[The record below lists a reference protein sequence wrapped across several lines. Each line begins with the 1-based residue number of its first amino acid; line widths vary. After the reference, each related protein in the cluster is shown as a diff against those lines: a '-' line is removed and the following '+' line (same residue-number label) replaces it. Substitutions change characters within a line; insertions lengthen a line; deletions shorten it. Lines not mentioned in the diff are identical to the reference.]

1 MSDDAQ
7 DKAVV
12 PAETDLPVEVG
23 SEPDDFVP
31 RYLDP
36 KTVRLYRSPLGAARL
51 DLLNEVCYSR
61 VAVRQ
66 IMPLSDPEHYISL
79 WVADDA
85 EIGIIRDPLELDD
98 DSRQVLSEELDVRYF
113 TPVITKIYEV
123 KERFGVHEWDVDTSR
138 GRVTFSVRGL
148 HQNVKQVPPARL
160 IVTDV
165 RENRYDIPD
174 TGELDHASFQH
185 IQRHL

>member
-1 MSDDAQ
+1 MSDEAE
-7 DKAVV
+7 KNAVV
-12 PAETDLPVEVG
+12 PAESAEPAEVG
-23 SEPDDFVP
+23 AGPDDFVP
-31 RYLDP
+31 RYFEP
-36 KTVRLYRSPLGAARL
+36 KSVRLYRSPLGAARL
-51 DLLNEVCYSR
+51 ELADEVCYSR
-61 VAVRQ
+61 VSVRQ
-66 IMPLSDPEHYISL
+66 ILPLSDPDHYISI
-79 WVADDA
+79 WVGDDS
-85 EIGIIRDPLELDD
+85 EIGIIRDPAELDEE
-98 DSRQVLSEELDVRYF
+98 SRRVVAEELDVRYF
-113 TPVITKIYEV
+113 TPVITKIHEV

-174 TGELDHASFQH
+174 AGELDHASFQH

>member
-1 MSDDAQ
+1 MSDEPQGSAI
-7 DKAVV
+7 AA
-12 PAETDLPVEVG
+12 AETATPVGVG
-23 SEPDDFVP
+23 DGPDDFVP
-31 RYLDP
+31 RYFEP
-36 KTVRLYRSPLGAARL
+36 ERVRVYRSPLGAARMEL
-51 DLLNEVCYSR
+51 TDEVCYSR
-61 VAVRQ
+61 VGFRQ
-66 IMPLSDPEHYISL
+66 IMPLSDPDHFISV

-85 EIGIIRDPLELDD
+85 EVGIIRDPSELDAE
-98 DSRQVLSEELDVRYF
+98 SQKIISEELDVRYF
-113 TPVITKIYEV
+113 TPEITKIHEV

-138 GRVTFSVRGL
+138 GRVTFSVRGR

-174 TGELDHASFQH
+174 ARQLDHASFQQ

>member
-1 MSDDAQ
+1 MTDEPQGSAI
-7 DKAVV
+7 AA
-12 PAETDLPVEVG
+12 AETATPVTVG
-23 SEPDDFVP
+23 EGADDFVP
-31 RYLDP
+31 RYFEP
-36 KTVRLYRSPLGAARL
+36 ERVRVYRSPLGSARM
-51 DLLNEVCYSR
+51 DLTDEVCYSR
-61 VAVRQ
+61 VGFRQ
-66 IMPLSDPEHYISL
+66 IMPLSDPDHYISV

-85 EIGIIRDPLELDD
+85 EIGIIRDPSELDA
-98 DSRQVLSEELDVRYF
+98 DSQKVIAEELDVRYF
-113 TPVITKIYEV
+113 TPEIIEIHEV
-123 KERFGVHEWDVDTSR
+123 KERFGVHEWDVTTTR

-174 TGELDHASFQH
+174 SRELDQASFQH